1 MVIIDTNEFNA
12 AIKRSGHSK
21 TKFAA
26 LADTSA
32 ETLNKICHGDEDLR
46 LTKIRQIAD
55 FAGLDVFVS
64 FRPKTIAKTHGA

>member
-1 MVIIDTNEFNA
+1 MVTIETKEFNA

-32 ETLNKICHGDEDLR
+32 ETLNKICNGDNDLR
-46 LTKIRQIAD
+46 LTKIEQIAD

-64 FRPKTIAKTHGA
+64 FRPKAVAATQGA